1 MSRSANEDSVLAWLR
16 LLRTPRLGA
25 QGLIE
30 GLQTHAG
37 AHAWVTSA
45 TRPKQLPAEPHPADL
60 AWLARPRR
68 SLLCWDD
75 PDYPPLLRRI
85 SDPPAALWIIGDASA
100 LWLPQ
105 LAVVG
110 SRHASAGGLALARD
124 FAATL
129 TRAGFAITSG
139 LAQGVDGAAHRA
151 CIDAGGRTLAV
162 VGHGLDRIYPREH
175 RALAGA
181 IVEQGALVSEYP
193 PGTAPKPGLF
203 PRRNRLIAGLS
214 LGTLVVDAG
223 LNSGSLITARLASEQ
238 GREVFAIPGSI
249 HNPLAKGCHRLIRDG
264 AKLIESAQE
273 ILDELAPLARA
284 WADQLRGHLC
294 NPADG
299 PIQDLALGSPDTPGT
314 ERDADYQRLLDAL
327 GYDPVSVDELVTRT
341 SLTVAALSSML
352 LTLELDGEVTAT
364 PGGRYS
370 RKHERG

>member
-1 MSRSANEDSVLAWLR
+1 MSALEHAWLR

-25 QGLIE
+25 QSLIE
-30 GLQTHAG
+30 GLEQHGDAVNWI
-37 AHAWVTSA
+37 ASVPPP
-45 TRPKQLPAEPHPADL
+45 RLPAEPHPADL

-75 PDYPPLLRRI
+75 EDYPPLLRRI
-85 SDPPAALWIIGDASA
+85 SDPPAALWIIGDPSA

-110 SRHASAGGLALARD
+110 SRNASAGGLALARD

-129 TRAGFAITSG
+129 TRAGFAINSG
-139 LAQGVDGAAHRA
+139 LAQGVDGVAHQA
-151 CIDAGGRTLAV
+151 CMDAGGTTLAV
-162 VGHGLDRIYPREH
+162 LGHGLDRIYPREH
-175 RALAGA
+175 RTLAEA
-181 IVEQGALVSEYP
+181 VVQKGALISEYP

-214 LGTLVVDAG
+214 LGTLVVEAG
-223 LNSGSLITARLASEQ
+223 LNSGSLITARVASEQ

-264 AKLIESAQE
+264 AKLVESALE
-273 ILDELAPLARA
+273 IYDELAPLARA
-284 WADQLRGHLC
+284 WADQLSGHLC
-294 NPADG
+294 SAATAPTSPVPHTGTSAPA
-299 PIQDLALGSPDTPGT
+299 A
-314 ERDADYQRLLDAL
+314 ERDADYGRLLDAL
-327 GYDPVSVDELVTRT
+327 GFDPVSVDELVTRT
-341 SLTVAALSSML
+341 SLTVAVLSSML
-352 LTLELDGEVTAT
+352 LKLELDGEVIAT